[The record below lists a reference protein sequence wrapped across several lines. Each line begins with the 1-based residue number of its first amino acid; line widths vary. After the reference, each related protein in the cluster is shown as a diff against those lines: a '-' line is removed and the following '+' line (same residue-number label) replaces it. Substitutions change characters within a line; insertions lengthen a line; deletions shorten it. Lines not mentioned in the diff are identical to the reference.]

1 MIMKKVFNF
10 LLTIFLV
17 SLVGYG
23 FTSCGGDDDGDGSK
37 VVDGVNVNNGK
48 KLSKLSIQVPSDYGN
63 DSYTYNLR
71 INYDSKG
78 RLSKVIWT
86 NGSKYENGKYIEG
99 EVEMLKIDYD
109 FKVIN
114 FMPSETYY
122 NKDYMFTLNEKGYI
136 SQLGDCS
143 ITYDSYGYLSKAEN
157 MKFIYSLAYEEGEL
171 IKSLANNLKKDNIE
185 IYYMFYGEDKDKG
198 DLLFYM
204 NTTSSN
210 RLGDRTDIQG
220 VMLFI
225 AYQAGLLGKMTN
237 HCTYLQRANETTA
250 ILQKKSENSNKNYN
264 IRCSFVFE

>member
-1 MIMKKVFNF
+1 
-10 LLTIFLV
+10 
-17 SLVGYG
+17 
-23 FTSCGGDDDGDGSK
+23 
-37 VVDGVNVNNGK
+37 
-48 KLSKLSIQVPSDYGN
+48 
-63 DSYTYNLR
+63 LR
-71 INYDSKG
+71 INYDAKG

-136 SQLGDCS
+136 SQLSNCS
-143 ITYDSYGYLSKAEN
+143 ITYNSYGYLSKAEN
-157 MKFIYSLAYEEGEL
+157 MSYIYSLAYEEGEL
-171 IKSLANNLKKDNIE
+171 IKSLVNNLKKDKIE

-204 NTTSSN
+204 NTPSSKGLN
-210 RLGDRTDIQG
+210 INIQSIQG

-237 HCTYLQRANETTA
+237 HCTYLQRSNETTA
-250 ILQKKSENSNKNYN
+250 ILQKRSESSNKTYN
-264 IRCSFVFE
+264 IHCSFVFE